1 MSNWLKDCSKKKT
14 QTFKRILI
22 INNSP
27 KMQSKDKGN
36 LTKDMRPRLV
46 QQEHSKNQTLPSLM
60 RLHMCCAACLFALQR
75 FLLY

>member
-1 MSNWLKDCSKKKT
+1 MSNWLKDCIKKKS

-27 KMQSKDKGN
+27 KMQSKDKGS

-60 RLHMCCAACLFALQR
+60 R
-75 FLLY
+75 